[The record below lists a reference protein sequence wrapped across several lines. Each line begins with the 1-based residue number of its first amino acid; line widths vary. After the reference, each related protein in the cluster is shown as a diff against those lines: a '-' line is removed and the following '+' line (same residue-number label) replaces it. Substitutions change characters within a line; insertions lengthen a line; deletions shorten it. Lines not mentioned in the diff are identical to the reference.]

1 MDVIQVLT
9 REPIIYGNDHK
20 LIGSAGMSSYI
31 GDLDASVADVL
42 INPIS
47 RGLLR
52 LEGFI
57 QRLQPEAV

>member
-1 MDVIQVLT
+1 MA
-9 REPIIYGNDHK
+9 N
-20 LIGSAGMSSYI
+20 YI
-31 GDLDASVADVL
+31 GDLDPAIAEIL

-57 QRLQPEAV
+57 QRLQPEAVGNFYSFSFQDV